1 MLFDESAIK
10 VLVSH
15 EPGESKDRF
24 GSVKQDK
31 KGKKYSSHSHHLDQ
45 SEDDSSQSRSHD
57 EGEVISSGNVGSGSD
72 IDSSAERGSKSA
84 VSTKLGNLQVVDGFD
99 EEEEHEIGP
108 MLVPSINEV
117 DAFLNL
123 NLDHSVDHTE
133 THCHADHHC
142 FSTNIN
148 SPTTT
153 KINFLTTS
161 SKNMTRSMM

>member
-57 EGEVISSGNVGSGSD
+57 EGEVSSSGNES
-72 IDSSAERGSKSA
+72 DSSAERGSKRRAASHHNSA
-84 VSTKLGNLQVVDGFD
+84 ISTKLGNLQVVDGFD
-99 EEEEHEIGP
+99 EE
-108 MLVPSINEV
+108 
-117 DAFLNL
+117 
-123 NLDHSVDHTE
+123 
-133 THCHADHHC
+133 
-142 FSTNIN
+142 
-148 SPTTT
+148 
-153 KINFLTTS
+153 
-161 SKNMTRSMM
+161 